1 MCVIKVKLSPSPYLK
16 PVILVGE
23 GATSWAIQYGISEVD
38 PETLISPK
46 SRALWEKWKKELDV
60 AKVLNIESISDTV
73 GAIVVDNNG
82 ILAAGSSS
90 GGIAMK
96 YPGRLGL
103 AAVPIAGTWVE
114 MNEDGTGVAVICSGS
129 GEQII
134 ATGLARKCCERILVA
149 SRVVR
154 GCIPF
159 AGLVVVKTELL
170 EDNHYAIH
178 FLFAHCTPSMGI
190 GYIFSNDT
198 ESKVEISEN
207 KKSPNSFVFKALEE
221 LFIFFCNIF
230 LSNMVSHV
238 KHFGYTTQKTINVNK
253 NYK

>member
-1 MCVIKVKLSPSPYLK
+1 M
-16 PVILVGE
+16 
-23 GATSWAIQYGISEVD
+23 D

-114 MNEDGTGVAVICSGS
+114 MNEDGTGVAVICSG
-129 GEQII
+129 IKI
-134 ATGLARKCCERILVA
+134 MIL
-149 SRVVR
+149 
-154 GCIPF
+154 
-159 AGLVVVKTELL
+159 
-170 EDNHYAIH
+170 Y
-178 FLFAHCTPSMGI
+178 
-190 GYIFSNDT
+190 
-198 ESKVEISEN
+198 
-207 KKSPNSFVFKALEE
+207 SF
-221 LFIFFCNIF
+221 
-230 LSNMVSHV
+230 
-238 KHFGYTTQKTINVNK
+238 
-253 NYK
+253 